1 MSAAG
6 NKPDGVRRVLVKLSG
21 EALMGD
27 AGYGI
32 DAATVSRFAADIAAT
47 RKAGVQVALVVGG
60 GNIFRGMSAAVD
72 GLDRTSADSMGML
85 ATVMNGIALSGA
97 LKAHGCE
104 AAVVSAIPM
113 DTVCEPYARRRA
125 VAHLEEGRVVIFV
138 AGTGNP
144 YFTTDTA
151 AVLRGVET
159 DCDAVYKAT
168 QVDGIYSA
176 DPKTNS
182 DAERYDT
189 LTYDE
194 VLARDLKVMDAAAI
208 AIARDNRL
216 PVVVFSLAQEGAI
229 RKAVEGEGRF
239 TRVSA

>member
-1 MSAAG
+1 MSA
-6 NKPDGVRRVLVKLSG
+6 DGGGKDDARRVLVKLSG
-21 EALMGD
+21 EALMGN

-47 RKAGVQVALVVGG
+47 VTTGVQVALVVGG

-72 GLDRTSADSMGML
+72 GLDRSSADAMGML
-85 ATVMNGIALSGA
+85 ATVMNGLALSGA

-104 AAVVSAIPM
+104 SAVVSAIPM

-125 VAHLEEGRVVIFV
+125 VAHLEAGKVVIFV

-151 AVLRGVET
+151 AVLRAVET
-159 DCDAVYKAT
+159 GCDAAYKAT

-176 DPKTNS
+176 DPKTNP
-182 DAERYDT
+182 DATRFDT

-208 AIARDNRL
+208 AIARDNHL
-216 PVVVFSLAQEGAI
+216 PVVVFSLASEGAI
-229 RKAVEGEGRF
+229 QSAVEGRGRF
-239 TRVSA
+239 TRVGV